1 MSHRLRFPIAL
12 AVLLT
17 LSVCAVALG
26 ICFGASTLSPLS
38 IFGFPGGELNR
49 ILWDLRLPHVL
60 LSFLIGA
67 ALATSGL
74 IMQGIFQNPLAGPY
88 IIGVSS
94 GASLGATIA
103 IVFGLDF
110 WLFNVISSVP
120 FFAFASGL
128 VVTFLVYVLAC
139 RGGRASVL
147 TLLLT
152 GIALSMLATAVFS
165 MIMILKQRHL
175 AGVLSWLL
183 GGVRQEGWVPVLTIL
198 PYLVVGLGV
207 ATVFERDLNLL
218 LLGEETAASLGLE
231 VERTKRV
238 LLSIATLLA
247 AAAVAVSGIIGFVG
261 LVIPHLMRILLGPDH
276 RRLLW
281 TSALGGGVLLVLSD
295 TVARVVMA
303 PQELPVGLVTAL
315 VGSPFFLY
323 LLYRYGGRL

>member
-1 MSHRLRFPIAL
+1 MRGSRFSLAL
-12 AVLLT
+12 VVLLA
-17 LSVCAVALG
+17 LSVCGLVLG
-26 ICFGASTLSPLS
+26 ICLGATTLSPWDIL
-38 IFGFPGGELNR
+38 GALRGENR
-49 ILWDLRLPHVL
+49 ILWELRLPHVL
-60 LSFLIGA
+60 LSFMVGA

-74 IMQGIFQNPLAGPY
+74 IMQGVFQNPLAGPY

-103 IVFGLDF
+103 ILFGMDY
-110 WLFNVISSVP
+110 WLFGVISSVP
-120 FFAFASGL
+120 VFAFGSGL
-128 VVTFLVYVLAC
+128 AMTFVVYVLAC
-139 RGGRASVL
+139 RGGRAPVL

-152 GIALSMLATAVFS
+152 GIAMSTLATAIFS

-175 AGVLSWLL
+175 VGVLSWLL
-183 GGVRQEGWVPVLTIL
+183 GGLRQEGWVPVFTIL
-198 PYLVVGLGV
+198 PYLVAGLGV
-207 ATVFERDLNLL
+207 TAVFERDLNLL

-238 LLSIATLLA
+238 LLAVATLLA
-247 AAAVAVSGIIGFVG
+247 AGAVAVSGIIGFVG
-261 LVIPHLMRILLGPDH
+261 LVVPHLMRILLGPDH

-281 TSALGGGVLLVLSD
+281 TSFLGGGVLLVISD
-295 TVARVVMA
+295 TLARVVMA